1 MLTSP
6 LYFFIRRVLINVAD
20 EICNTDENAKLVKTT
35 SLAHAGDLWDA
46 ILSMTRKT
54 SKRQSFEAPK
64 ADTPHSMWPD
74 HPKHSALAT
83 LLGGAVSNKCLKQR
97 KIYIER
103 IMGLPS
109 TTQRALMALIERR
122 KRPSFRKT
130 PTKGKKE
137 RTSAKKR
144 SKTETTPTQISTSK
158 PAPQSSLPAKKK
170 VFTPSVPDNGDLPPF
185 SPHDIRRATSES
197 NKKNTPA
204 SQARGIDVF
213 ATPRS
218 LSGRKG
224 PRRSFEDA
232 FGSTPQLPDP
242 ARPSSKRR
250 ASENGA
256 LFSPGLGDTAEYES
270 EVQGLRE
277 KNENLEIDL
286 EKLRQR
292 EDELA
297 QKTED
302 METNFRK
309 EMMKIEAAA
318 RRREDETKE
327 QYENEIEKLKASL
340 GDLCEQCQ
348 EGEKAKEELAGL
360 KDEMELMTHTKSM
373 LADTSERLRN
383 YKEKFQQLS
392 DVKEALQ
399 REEEAHGKS
408 VEECLRLENELKSL
422 QPLKRQLEEY
432 RSRAVDAEVRFTDC
446 QDELL
451 KLKQEKMTLASSNR
465 EFTKGSQA
473 QQEEIEELGRRI
485 QQEEKAKKEAAGVG
499 EGMSELNPELKEEV
513 LRLRNENDQ
522 LRTFAAKRERDS
534 VYRLEQDLEDATRL
548 SVRFK
553 SQFLSTKGQLEATQ
567 ADLKD
572 SRSRGAK
579 LEKGLAEWTRQA
591 KAAETRADGLAQ
603 ELEQCSKDLKDTKTR
618 EENLEKELAEWVEQA
633 NISQKR
639 VDELSERLQICSEDL
654 EATRGRE
661 LGLKQEVAESIQRHD
676 ISQENAKELTDQL
689 RKVWIDLTATRDR
702 EALLEKN
709 LMEWTRQATSSQER
723 ANELSEALNQ
733 CTTELQATRSRESN
747 LEAVLAE
754 VSSEALVAQDQAY
767 RLSQQLDKCTLELE
781 ENQRALQES
790 QERELTLQNDLTDM
804 TVRAEDSEAV
814 SKQRM
819 ELVQSTREKLAAAQL
834 QAEELEKRE
843 EELVSEVSIWT
854 DKTHDLEKLVESL
867 ENDLK
872 ETRETIENNQ
882 EVLATSQLEVAKWK
896 SKEAKLISD
905 LESWTD
911 KASAAENLTERL
923 QEELVQTRDLL
934 NTTQHAQRTAQ
945 EGEEMCKQQVAALEE
960 MNLDLEEGLE
970 VAIKERQEAMDN
982 AKEKLQ
988 NIREELSTKAEEEI
1002 ESVRFKLTARLDEE
1016 IQTSSK
1022 YKQDFFQAQETLNE
1036 IQGSLG
1042 ASQHREKMLKLELT
1056 KLEDAQKELEV
1067 ALEDARKKT
1076 IEAGE
1081 ESIKSLEATR
1091 EVLHA
1096 KAKKDMNE
1104 LQNNMN
1110 LLLEGERKAK
1120 CQVNEAWQ
1128 VEMQKLREETE
1139 RQAAELKEQ
1148 AEKALNDTKEG
1159 GEKEIQGVRADCN
1172 QQIETVKKAAAE
1184 GNEKLIAKGKE
1195 MLKDVRKKARDQVE
1209 EKQEDLDLLQERFDK
1224 IQEENE
1230 TISNSYKTKVAEYK
1244 KKLQFAS
1251 SRISGI
1257 TQDGQ
1262 ELQETIKDL
1271 EREKFKLQEE
1281 NERYRRQVGGRFGAD
1296 AKVQNQLEMLQKEF
1310 KNALEEI
1317 RELKRKLNSRGFV
1330 ASSALPSIDESD
1342 ENVEISYSR
1351 DAVNSSTLVELRTE
1365 YEETIEALNDEKR
1378 ELVMRNSA
1386 AITDVQK
1393 AEKRAWEADE
1403 ENATVKQE
1411 LTSLKLQ
1418 VERLGH
1424 KLSTNQE
1431 LSTNRSFSQE
1441 LSHMGTATTA
1451 SLSGSLGEVRVRYPT
1466 DENERPSGKK
1476 SIRSPLNCSQNDDWD
1491 PVAATLSSPSP
1502 GHKSGV
1508 LSPSQA
1514 YFNEVNRG
1522 RLDFTMPSC
1531 VPHLKKSPGP
1541 PTPSSV
1547 PHFSKSV
1554 EAGIEAQP
1562 HPSLLEYQ
1570 TTSPGKD
1577 GPPECKQC

>member
-1 MLTSP
+1 LI
-6 LYFFIRRVLINVAD
+6 FFLRVFINVAD
-20 EICNTDENAKLVKTT
+20 EICNTDENAKVVKST

-46 ILSMTRKT
+46 ILTMTRKT
-54 SKRQSFEAPK
+54 SRRQSFEPSK
-64 ADTPHSMWPD
+64 ADTPNTWPD
-74 HPKHSALAT
+74 HSKHSALAN
-83 LLGGAVSNKCLKQR
+83 LLGGAVSHKCLEQR

-109 TTQRALMALIERR
+109 TTQRGLMALIERR
-122 KRPSFRKT
+122 KRQSFRKT

-137 RTSAKKR
+137 RNSAKKR
-144 SKTETTPTQISTSK
+144 SKTETTPTHTSASK
-158 PAPQSSLPAKKK
+158 PALQSGPQIEKM
-170 VFTPSVPDNGDLPPF
+170 VFTPSVSESGDLPPL
-185 SPHDIRRATSES
+185 STRDMKSRATSES
-197 NKKNTPA
+197 NMKSTPV
-204 SQARGIDVF
+204 SQARGRNMF
-213 ATPRS
+213 ATPRY

-224 PRRSFEDA
+224 PRRNFEDA
-232 FGSTPQLPDP
+232 FGLTPELPDS
-242 ARPSSKRR
+242 ARPSPKRR
-250 ASENGA
+250 ESENGA
-256 LFSPGLGDTAEYES
+256 FFSPGLGDTAEYER

-277 KNENLEIDL
+277 KNENLEIDV
-286 EKLRQR
+286 EKFRHR

-297 QKTED
+297 QKIED

-309 EMMKIEAAA
+309 EMMKIETAA

-327 QYENEIEKLKASL
+327 QYENEIETLKASL
-340 GDLCEQCQ
+340 GDLREQCQ

-360 KDEMELMTHTKSM
+360 RDEIDLMTHTKSM

-432 RSRAVDAEVRFTDC
+432 KSRAVDAEVRFTDC

-451 KLKQEKMTLASSNR
+451 KLKQEKMTLANSNQ

-522 LRTFAAKRERDS
+522 LRTFAAKREGDS
-534 VYRLEQDLEDATRL
+534 VDKLEQELEDTTRL
-548 SVRFK
+548 SQRFK
-553 SQFLSTKGQLEATQ
+553 SQFLSTKGQLETTQ
-567 ADLKD
+567 ADLKYSH
-572 SRSRGAK
+572 SREAK
-579 LEKGLAEWTRQA
+579 LEKDLAEWTRQA
-591 KAAETRADGLAQ
+591 KAAQTQAGDLAK
-603 ELEQCSKDLKDTKTR
+603 EIENCSKDLKDTKTR
-618 EENLEKELAEWVEQA
+618 EANLQKELAEWVEQA
-633 NISQKR
+633 KMSREK
-639 VDELSERLQICSEDL
+639 VDDLSERLQICSDDM

-661 LGLKQEVAESIQRHD
+661 LGLKQEVAEWIQKHT
-676 ISQENAKELTDQL
+676 ISQENAKELSDQL
-689 RKVWIDLTATRDR
+689 HKVSIDLTDTKAR
-702 EALLEKN
+702 EASLEKN
-709 LMEWTRQATSSQER
+709 LMEWTQQAASSQER
-723 ANELSEALNQ
+723 AEELSEALKQ
-733 CTTELQATRSRESN
+733 CTTELEATRSRESDI
-747 LEAVLAE
+747 ETDLAE
-754 VSSEALVAQDQAY
+754 VSREAIVAQDQAQ
-767 RLSQQLDKCTLELE
+767 RLSQELDKCTVELE

-790 QERELTLQNDLTDM
+790 QERELTLKDDLADM
-804 TVRAEDSEAV
+804 TVRAEDAEAV

-843 EELVSEVSIWT
+843 EQLVFEVTIWT

-872 ETRETIENNQ
+872 EARETIENDQ
-882 EVLATSQLEVAKWK
+882 EALANSQLEVAKWK
-896 SKEAKLISD
+896 SKEAKLKSD

-911 KASAAENLTERL
+911 KASSAEILTERL
-923 QEELVQTRDLL
+923 QQELVQTRDLL
-934 NTTQHAQRTAQ
+934 NTTQRALGTAQ
-945 EGEEMCKQQVAALEE
+945 EGEEMFKQQVAALEE
-960 MNLDLEEGLE
+960 MNLDLEEGLD
-970 VAIKERQEAMDN
+970 VAIKARQEVIDEA
-982 AKEKLQ
+982 ERELQ
-988 NIREELSTKAEEEI
+988 SIRAELSTKAEEDI
-1002 ESVRFKLTARLDEE
+1002 ESVRSKLTARLDEE

-1022 YKQDFFQAQETLNE
+1022 FKQDLFHAQDTLNE
-1036 IQGSLG
+1036 AQGSLG
-1042 ASQHREKMLKLELT
+1042 ASQHREKMLKLEVT
-1056 KLEDAQKELEV
+1056 KLEDVQKELEV
-1067 ALEDARKKT
+1067 ALKDARKKT
-1076 IEAGE
+1076 IEAAE

-1110 LLLEGERKAK
+1110 LLLEAERKAK
-1120 CQVNEAWQ
+1120 RQVNEACQ
-1128 VEMQKLREETE
+1128 MEMQKLREETE
-1139 RQAAELKEQ
+1139 KQVAEVKEQ
-1148 AEKALNDTKEG
+1148 AEKALDDAKEG
-1159 GEKEIQGVRADCN
+1159 GEKEIQGIRVDYS
-1172 QQIETVKKAAAE
+1172 QQIEAVKKAAAE
-1184 GNEKLIAKGKE
+1184 ENEKLVAKGKE
-1195 MLKDVRKKARDQVE
+1195 MLKDIRNKARDQVE
-1209 EKQEDLDLLQERFDK
+1209 EKQEDLELLQERFEK

-1230 TISNSYKTKVAEYK
+1230 TISNSYKSKVTEYK
-1244 KKLQFAS
+1244 KKLQFTS
-1251 SRISGI
+1251 SRISGV
-1257 TQDGQ
+1257 TQDN
-1262 ELQETIKDL
+1262 EDLQETVKDL

-1310 KNALEEI
+1310 KNALEET
-1317 RELKRKLNSRGFV
+1317 RELKRKLNSRGPV
-1330 ASSALPSIDESD
+1330 AYALPSIDEND

-1351 DAVNSSTLVELRTE
+1351 DAANSSTLVQLRTE

-1393 AEKRAWEADE
+1393 AEKRAWEAD
-1403 ENATVKQE
+1403 QE
-1411 LTSLKLQ
+1411 SSTLKHESTSLRLQ
-1418 VERLGH
+1418 VERLEH

-1441 LSHMGTATTA
+1441 LPDLGTATTA
-1451 SLSGSLGEVRVRYPT
+1451 SLSGSSGEVRYRT
-1466 DENERPSGKK
+1466 DENARPRGGKSTK
-1476 SIRSPLNCSQNDDWD
+1476 PPLNFSQNDDWD
-1491 PVAATLSSPSP
+1491 LVPATLTSPRP
-1502 GHKSGV
+1502 GPKFGV

-1514 YFNEVNRG
+1514 YFNEANRG
-1522 RLDFTMPSC
+1522 GLGFTMPSC
-1531 VPHLKKSPGP
+1531 VPRLSKSPGP
-1541 PTPSSV
+1541 PMPSST
-1547 PHFSKSV
+1547 PHFSQLV
-1554 EAGIEAQP
+1554 EAGIGAPP

-1570 TTSPGKD
+1570 TELPGKD